1 MRGRRNVLLALAAA
15 ALISAASFSSWGIAL
30 DRLSIDLLHLIHFR
44 IWGPPPISNEIAILA
59 VDEETYRDEDHF
71 GNLPQALW
79 TPELGLILNA
89 VLDAEPKI
97 VGVDIIIGTTADS
110 ISPGYDRPWL
120 NALRRG
126 AKEGK
131 VVLGFTQHQIEPVLP
146 TVQQRYAVGARD
158 KFDLRNQ
165 SPANLRTDDDGVTRE
180 MPISIPTTNGER
192 KLGLAAAVFQTM
204 TGRDPYDL
212 TGGNDI
218 QLNFAAAG
226 RPLIYSLADLRA
238 CAEIGDKSFFVRN
251 FKGKALILGGIL
263 DIEDRRL
270 TSGRFA
276 TMPDGSSAGPRCVK
290 KSAPENYSG
299 ISRDLMPGVLIHA
312 VAVDNL
318 LHDSSLRELPAWL
331 RIAVVA
337 MIALISTMLFV
348 VCKPKAALPIWIF
361 LVLSWAAAST
371 LAFAYYLVVPIITG
385 ILAMSLAAPTGIA
398 LRMGSMDRARRQ
410 LRQAFSLYLP
420 RSEVDR
426 LVREE
431 KLPSLGGE
439 LRDVTILFSDI
450 ASYSTLSERVE
461 PGPLVDE
468 LNKYFGRMTDIVQAH
483 GGFVDKYIGDGVLA
497 IFGAPL
503 VRENSSSDAV
513 RASLAMIM
521 SLQDEPLFIGG
532 DGRIAIRIGLHRG
545 DAIVGNIGSSQRFN
559 YTVMGD
565 AVNVASR
572 LEGVGKHYG
581 IPIVVSEQVQEA
593 AARDFAFRELDFI
606 RVVGRD
612 QPVRLF
618 QPLEPDV
625 AASLDIEGFAAALAL
640 WRKGSFTEAASAFAV
655 LAQKGDAL
663 AARYVVW
670 AQSYAETPMSNW
682 EGVIQQGSK

>member
-30 DRLSIDLLHLIHFR
+30 DRLSVDLLHLIHFR
-44 IWGPPPISNEIAILA
+44 VFGPPPISDEIAILA
-59 VDEETYRDEDHF
+59 VDEETYRDDYF
-71 GNLPQALW
+71 SNLPQALW
-79 TPELGLILNA
+79 TPELGRILNA
-89 VLDAEPKI
+89 VLDAEPKA

-120 NALRRG
+120 NALKRG

-131 VVLGFTQHQIEPVLP
+131 IVLGFTQHQSEPLRP

-158 KFDLRNQ
+158 IRDLKNQ
-165 SPANLRTDDDGVTRE
+165 SAANLRTDKDGVARD
-180 MPISIPTTNGER
+180 MPLSLAMTNGER
-192 KLGLAAAVFQTM
+192 ELTFAAALFRIA
-204 TGRDPYDL
+204 TGRDPSASDEL
-212 TGGNDI
+212 
-218 QLNFAAAG
+218 QLNFAAAK
-226 RPLIYSLADLRA
+226 RPLVYSLADLRA
-238 CAEIGDKSFFVRN
+238 CAEAGDRAFFDRN
-251 FKGKALILGGIL
+251 FKGKILLLGGIL
-263 DIEDRRL
+263 DIEDRKL

-276 TMPDGSSAGPRCVK
+276 TMPDGSNIGPRCAK
-290 KSAPENYSG
+290 DSAPLSFSG
-299 ISRDLMPGVLIHA
+299 VRRDLMPGVLIHA
-312 VAVDNL
+312 ATIDNL
-318 LHDSSLRELPAWL
+318 LHDTALREPPAWL
-331 RIAVVA
+331 RFSLLTAISFIA
-337 MIALISTMLFV
+337 TLFFIV
-348 VCKPKAALPIWIF
+348 LMPRRALPIWIVLLLAWGIFATVAF
-361 LVLSWAAAST
+361 LQFLMI
-371 LAFAYYLVVPIITG
+371 PIITG

-398 LRMGSMDRARRQ
+398 LRMSGMDRARRQ
-410 LRQAFSLYLP
+410 LRNAFSLYLP
-420 RSEVDR
+420 PSEVDR
-426 LVREE
+426 LVHEE

-468 LNKYFGRMTDIVQAH
+468 LNHYFGRMTDIVQAH

-503 VRENSSSDAV
+503 VRENSSADAV
-513 RASLAMIM
+513 RASLAMIR

-545 DAIVGNIGSSQRFN
+545 EAIVGNIGSAQRFN

-593 AARDFAFRELDFI
+593 AAHDFAFRELDFI

-618 QPLEPDV
+618 QPLATEE
-625 AASLDIEGFAAALAL
+625 AQNLDLVGFAAALML
-640 WRKGSFTEAASAFAV
+640 WRKGAFAEAATAFAK
-655 LAQKGDAL
+655 LAEKGDTL

-670 AQSYAETPMSNW
+670 AQGYAEAPISNW